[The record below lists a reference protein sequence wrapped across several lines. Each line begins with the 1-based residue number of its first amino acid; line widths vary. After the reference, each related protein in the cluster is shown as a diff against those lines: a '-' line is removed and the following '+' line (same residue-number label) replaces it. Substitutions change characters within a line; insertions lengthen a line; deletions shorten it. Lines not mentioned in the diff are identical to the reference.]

1 MCNAGLFR
9 GANSE
14 WKSWTIDRLALEK
27 KEEEEKPPSRIS
39 ATFAPKR
46 PLDSVHKVK
55 LYIHATCAADR
66 ITASHAARVSISIL
80 SWSDGVIN
88 WIRYCVLRGKYL

>member
-1 MCNAGLFR
+1 MCNSGLFR

-39 ATFAPKR
+39 ATFSPKR
-46 PLDSVHKVK
+46 PLDSV
-55 LYIHATCAADR
+55 YMAIHTRHMRRRPNYGKPC
-66 ITASHAARVSISIL
+66 SVSITIL

>member
-55 LYIHATCAADR
+55 PYIHATCAADR
-66 ITASHAARVSISIL
+66 ITASHAASRSRFCH
-80 SWSDGVIN
+80 GPM
-88 WIRYCVLRGKYL
+88 G